1 MPSRL
6 RQTVLDSRPG
16 SNCAKSFVSTVE
28 KAFISRPN
36 AALQRE
42 LVRRSGT
49 MAIFALF
56 ARHKSE
62 VAPGASKAPKRE
74 RLLPNARDL

>member
-1 MPSRL
+1 
-6 RQTVLDSRPG
+6 
-16 SNCAKSFVSTVE
+16 
-28 KAFISRPN
+28 
-36 AALQRE
+36 
-42 LVRRSGT
+42 